1 MELRKE
7 EYSGDIHKKVY
18 VSAEKGR
25 KHIANNPAGQYEV
38 RQYRLDGN
46 IVKNM
51 MCCDYLLLNDS
62 YMNAYY
68 IELKGSDIAH
78 AVEQL
83 EAGLRIFKESLRHKN
98 LNLQSLD
105 AFKEPWVKN
114 GLSLKQTKSRRHCKQ
129 NCYFESFNT
138 VRYVPT
144 V

>member
-51 MCCDYLLLNDS
+51 MCCDFLLLNDS
-62 YMNAYY
+62 CMNAYY

-83 EAGLRIFKESLRHKN
+83 EAGLHIFKEGLKN
-98 LNLQSLD
+98 YT
-105 AFKEPWVKN
+105 AFFRIVTSKTRTQDLKSTKFRRFQRTMGKERIIVKTN
-114 GLSLKQTKSRRHCKQ
+114 EIEETL
-129 NCYFESFNT
+129 
-138 VRYVPT
+138 
-144 V
+144 